1 MRAKE
6 FTESY
11 EQDVG
16 YRGVSKAELDEILKT
31 KHPLPSTDL
40 MPFDNV
46 IIELGIGEDD
56 YSEMSQDDIEQWVQD
71 TVPWYN
77 GSLASVQGGVNYTT
91 DESIAESYGDDA
103 YIIQLSVRGP
113 TAMFTDEYSFAKNY
127 KDVVVTA
134 YKKTGTDDWIQI

>member
-1 MRAKE
+1 MRARE

-11 EQDVG
+11 QQDVG
-16 YRGVSKAELDEILKT
+16 DRSLSKAELHEILKT

-40 MPFDNV
+40 MPFDNEV
-46 IIELGIGEDD
+46 IEQGIGEDD
-56 YSEMSQDDIEQWVQD
+56 YGEMSEEDIEQWVRD
-71 TVPWYN
+71 VVPWYN

-91 DESIAESYGDDA
+91 DEEIAESYGDGA

-134 YKKTGTDDWIQI
+134 YKKTGTDDWIQV